1 MSRVYCLCLASAMS
15 VTGAPTD
22 GSALAHAVSA
32 IGTVA
37 ASAKA
42 SIPDPVGVIH
52 DEVVGT
58 SRTP

>member
-1 MSRVYCLCLASAMS
+1 MS